1 MKKTLLIALVL
12 LHTSGMA
19 IAQQNGGQGP
29 GQAGP
34 GSAQDGTD
42 NPGNFQSRNSFS
54 RVERLTKRL
63 GLDEAQAAEIA
74 LIFEDA
80 ALVRNEERARSRAMA
95 MENREA
101 IHAQIMAVLSP
112 DQQALMEE
120 QTRQREQ
127 LRQTLEDLGADRG
140 FGRGHGTGNE
150 SQRRRK

>member
-12 LHTSGMA
+12 LLTSGMA

-29 GQAGP
+29 GQGGP

-42 NPGNFQSRNSFS
+42 IPGNFQSRNSLS
-54 RVERLTKRL
+54 KVERLTERL

-74 LIFEDA
+74 LILEDA
-80 ALVRNEERARSRAMA
+80 ALVRNEERERLRAIA

-120 QTRQREQ
+120 QIRQRDQ
-127 LRQTLEDLGADRG
+127 LRQTLEDMGMDRG
-140 FGRGHGTGNE
+140 FGHGHGKGNCDG
-150 SQRRRK
+150 

>member
-12 LHTSGMA
+12 LLTSGMA

-29 GQAGP
+29 GGP

-42 NPGNFQSRNSFS
+42 NPGNFQSRNSVS
-54 RVERLTKRL
+54 KVERLTERL

-74 LIFEDA
+74 LILEDA
-80 ALVRNEERARSRAMA
+80 ALVRNEEQERSRAIA

-101 IHAQIMAVLSP
+101 THAQIMAVLST

-120 QTRQREQ
+120 QMQQRDQ
-127 LRQTLEDLGADRG
+127 LRQTLEDMGADRG
-140 FGRGHGTGNE
+140 FGRGHGTGDCDG
-150 SQRRRK
+150 

>member
-12 LHTSGMA
+12 LLTSGMA

-29 GQAGP
+29 GLGGP

-42 NPGNFQSRNSFS
+42 VPGNFQSRNSVS
-54 RVERLTKRL
+54 RVERLTERL

-80 ALVRNEERARSRAMA
+80 ALVRNEERESSRVIA

-101 IHAQIMAVLSP
+101 THAQIMALLSP
-112 DQQALMEE
+112 EQQALMEA
-120 QTRQREQ
+120 QIQQREQ
-127 LRQTLEDLGADRG
+127 LRQTLEDMGADRG
-140 FGRGHGTGNE
+140 YGRGRGTGDCVN
-150 SQRRRK
+150 